1 MTSYKAGANVHLI
14 QARKALEDQENWQIA
29 KLDDIG
35 SGFITLS
42 VNGTTTQFRCD
53 DSTRLREVYTSG
65 RVPVTKDGTP
75 IVIKANHN
83 VLIVPCAN
91 EGSSFPLQASV
102 FFSVSYIK
110 DGAAQYSPTDN
121 GAWHLFSI
129 GAITGESA
137 GHTVEGRLAE
147 YAVKQQSSW
156 PVHGND
162 CRRVGNSSVD

>member
-1 MTSYKAGANVHLI
+1 MTSYKPGTNVHWI

-35 SGFITLS
+35 SGVITLS
-42 VNGTTTQFRCD
+42 VNGATTQFRCD

-75 IVIKANHN
+75 IVVHATNWG

-102 FFSVSYIK
+102 LATVSHIK

-129 GAITGESA
+129 DAITE
-137 GHTVEGRLAE
+137 
-147 YAVKQQSSW
+147 
-156 PVHGND
+156 
-162 CRRVGNSSVD
+162 